1 MFMDRRKSEGFLNGA
16 SGNFGKM
23 PLHGKIVVIKRSG
36 ADGTEFPLTAS
47 CLFGRKPECDI
58 RIQVPEV
65 SKEHCRIDLNEN
77 KEIILTN
84 LSSVNP
90 TRINGETLHQ
100 SERLKHG
107 DMITIVDRSFRF
119 EYAHTATPRKRATP
133 GPKSETLKVL
143 QDQQRSD
150 SVAADGGQKRI
161 STGPHL
167 KDGANYDNIQRSLE
181 KTLEMESQKDGTN
194 SPFGELCQM
203 AKKSLDLKTPQK
215 SSVSAAQTPSSK
227 FYTPRPGP
235 VGTPQKEVKLPADP
249 TAKVAKTPE
258 SVKKLGK
265 IFQSPSFEGSGNI
278 VQEDSK
284 SGPASKL
291 RRSVTPQRF
300 TAAEAIEQI
309 TATTSKSPL
318 STKAE
323 GQAVITYKKEKTPKK
338 SPKNL
343 GSAEKVKVAKKRK
356 SDELGK
362 DLPMSNMKRK
372 RVSFGGHLSPELF
385 DKRLPPDSPLRK
397 GAAPRRSLSLYKPKQ
412 SLLRRASA
420 IGLLKGQRNPSPK
433 SGLKKNAS
441 PGKALPKSKSP
452 SPAKKSPKSKSTS
465 PKATSPGKMSP
476 KTPKS
481 RSASPKAET
490 PAPKTPKSRSAS
502 PKVETPAQK
511 TPKSRSASPKAET
524 PAPKTPKSRSASP
537 KVETPAQKT
546 PKSRSASP
554 KAETPA
560 PKTPKSRSAS
570 PKVETPAQ
578 KTPKSRSASPKAET
592 PAPKTPKPRSASP
605 KAETPAPKT
614 PKSRS
619 ASPKVET
626 PAQKTPKSRSASPKV
641 ETPAQKTPKSRSA
654 SPKAETPAPK
664 TPKPRSASP
673 KAETPALKT
682 PKSRSA
688 SPKAETPAKTPFN
701 SEIQSRS
708 VQGRFSISRIKTPS
722 PAAELIKQPA
732 SVTVTPKIPLRR
744 KSMKSTRKTPSVSK
758 SALKVL
764 QRRSGISRASIK
776 VVPSSWAN
784 VVKFG
789 QTKTSVVA
797 PTEKKIKQKPMK
809 KVMSKLQTPA
819 RKLKGHASTGHA
831 ESPATIVVGRAHQ
844 RAFAP
849 PTGAAPKVV
858 MNAAFS
864 KRDMKM
870 DEDLTGLPEM
880 FKTPINER
888 RRRSLVSNR
897 SAKRTPARSSMME
910 PSVLKTPEE
919 PDEMMV
925 SPLSVASTVK
935 SLRYNSEAVERLL
948 AADQES
954 SFVSNTP
961 ALEFSSESEPPSV
974 KTPQQNPELPER
986 LSGIKR
992 TTKTPK
998 LKAEPIEDLRGKL
1011 LKTPKQK
1018 PEQQECLT
1026 GVKRVMKTPKQKAE
1040 PLEDIRGKLLVT
1052 PKQKAEQQECLTGV
1066 KRIFKTPKQKA
1077 EPIEDLRG
1085 KLLKT
1090 PRARR
1095 SGEISL
1101 EGVKELLQT
1110 PTQQPQMLGL
1120 IAVESMIKLPEGK
1133 SAPLEDVVEVKRVK
1147 RTPKQKGKPVE
1158 DNFGLKRL
1166 MKSPRARGNPPVE
1179 DFEGLQELMEEPA
1192 VDLTE
1197 QQTTEA
1203 SGAVET
1209 RPEGDAGSIPQQ
1221 PGVEPSAVSVTESF
1235 TTSTCASEKKSARS
1249 RRTKP
1254 VEEIKEV
1261 TEPSQDAI
1269 TVSVPARGRRG
1280 KKAEAAAPP
1289 AVRHTTRGRNAEGSQ
1304 TSVEES
1310 CPEPAK
1316 VAAKPRRG
1324 RNVRKTQEV
1333 SAELEQN
1340 AFEEEPMIDPNPATD
1355 VDSKAPVEEPVLKPK
1370 RGRRVK
1376 EPEEEA
1382 APLQQ
1387 NLPEKADE
1395 SENIA
1400 VETVIQ
1406 LPETLKLPDQEKEDP
1421 EAGVKKPVRGRR
1433 AKPMDAES
1441 APEPT
1446 GHSDEP
1452 VVAPLRGRRGRKVE
1466 VTSAPDQE
1474 KEDPKAG
1481 VKKPVRG
1488 TRSKPAD
1495 AEKAPEPEEHSDEPV
1510 VAPVRGRRGRKVEA
1524 TAPPAVKQSTRTRN
1538 AKPQDADQPAENSTE
1553 AVADLTSENSNE
1565 TSKEEVTPAQETTTK
1580 PLRGRKTKVTP
1591 SESVRDACPAADS
1604 ETSQTVSSVGKTRI
1618 GRKNKADDPT
1628 EVEDDTAL
1636 PVENKRQTLPLRA
1649 KRARNAVQ
1657 EEEAESPNEK
1667 VTPEETSDFQEPPKK
1682 SQRTRNPEQEQTPK
1696 ADSAS
1701 KRRGGRKTKPDPVTE
1716 TPVKSTEPHS
1726 DVSEKPKRGRKAAET
1741 TQEII
1746 PADNPLPEASAP
1758 SPQCGRARGRK
1769 NEFSETVPA
1778 ERGRR
1783 GAALPPEEPAEES
1796 SSQASEP
1803 APEPVLP
1810 VKRGRRAAT
1819 KPKDDKKAVETN
1831 GEPSEN
1837 VKAKDVDPKTT
1848 KKSVRFNSEME
1859 VCEIQKVTPVKS
1871 VRGRRSKSTDQ
1882 ADASSND
1889 GAKEANNTEEENLS
1903 DDLKAQPAKR
1913 ARRGAK
1919 VAEGAPPKTRRGR
1932 SAKK

>member
-143 QDQQRSD
+143 RDQQRSD

-249 TAKVAKTPE
+249 TAKVAKMPE

-265 IFQSPSFEGSGNI
+265 IFQSPSFEGSGHI

-284 SGPASKL
+284 SGSASKL
-291 RRSVTPQRF
+291 RRIVTPQRF

-309 TATTSKSPL
+309 TATTSKSPV

-323 GQAVITYKKEKTPKK
+323 GQAVITSKKEKTPKK

-490 PAPKTPKSRSAS
+490 PA
-502 PKVETPAQK
+502 QK

-537 KVETPAQKT
+537 K
-546 PKSRSASP
+546 
-554 KAETPA
+554 AETPA
-560 PKTPKSRSAS
+560 P
-570 PKVETPAQ
+570 
-578 KTPKSRSASPKAET
+578 
-592 PAPKTPKPRSASP
+592 
-605 KAETPAPKT
+605 
-614 PKSRS
+614 
-619 ASPKVET
+619 
-626 PAQKTPKSRSASPKV
+626 
-641 ETPAQKTPKSRSA
+641 
-654 SPKAETPAPK
+654 
-664 TPKPRSASP
+664 
-673 KAETPALKT
+673 KT

-722 PAAELIKQPA
+722 PAAELIQQPA

-744 KSMKSTRKTPSVSK
+744 KSMKSTTRKTPSVSK
-758 SALKVL
+758 SAVKVL

-858 MNAAFS
+858 MNAALS

-897 SAKRTPARSSMME
+897 SAKKTPARSSMME

-986 LSGIKR
+986 LSGIKKTR
-992 TTKTPK
+992 KTPK
-998 LKAEPIEDLRGKL
+998 SKAEPIEDLRGKL

-1110 PTQQPQMLGL
+1110 PTQQPQMAGL
-1120 IAVESMIKLPEGK
+1120 IAVESMMKLPEEK

-1158 DNFGLKRL
+1158 DHFGLKRL

-1197 QQTTEA
+1197 QQTTES

-1221 PGVEPSAVSVTESF
+1221 PGVEPSAVSVSESF

-1261 TEPSQDAI
+1261 PEPSQDAI
-1269 TVSVPARGRRG
+1269 TVSVQARGRRG

-1310 CPEPAK
+1310 GPEPAK

-1324 RNVRKTQEV
+1324 RNVRKTQEE

-1340 AFEEEPMIDPNPATD
+1340 TFEEEPTIDPNPATD

-1376 EPEEEA
+1376 QPEEEA

-1433 AKPMDAES
+1433 AKPMDAEKAS
-1441 APEPT
+1441 EPT
-1446 GHSDEP
+1446 EHSEEP

-1474 KEDPKAG
+1474 KEDPEAG

-1488 TRSKPAD
+1488 TRAKPTD
-1495 AEKAPEPEEHSDEPV
+1495 AEKAPEPEEHSDKPV

-1524 TAPPAVKQSTRTRN
+1524 TAPPDVKQSTRTRN

-1553 AVADLTSENSNE
+1553 AVADLTSENSSE

-1628 EVEDDTAL
+1628 EVEDDPAL
-1636 PVENKRQTLPLRA
+1636 PVENKPQTLPLRA
-1649 KRARNAVQ
+1649 KRGRNAVQ

-1696 ADSAS
+1696 AEPAG
-1701 KRRGGRKTKPDPVTE
+1701 KRRGGRKGKPDPVAE

-1726 DVSEKPKRGRKAAET
+1726 EANEKPKRGRKAAET

-1746 PADNPLPEASAP
+1746 PAENPLPEASAP
-1758 SPQCGRARGRK
+1758 SPQCGRPSRARGRK

-1796 SSQASEP
+1796 SSQSSEP

-1810 VKRGRRAAT
+1810 VKRGRRAAA
-1819 KPKDDKKAVETN
+1819 KPKDDKKAAETN
-1831 GEPSEN
+1831 GEPSES
-1837 VKAKDVDPKTT
+1837 VKAKDIDPKTT

-1919 VAEGAPPKTRRGR
+1919 GAEVTAEETDAGAPPKTRRGR